1 MTEDIGKTAG
11 IIWECLSRQKKPITL
26 TTLKKEVSASST
38 ILTMALGWLAR
49 EGKINIDI
57 SDESFSYKISI
68 KK

>member
-11 IIWECLSRQKKPITL
+11 IIWECLGKQKTPITL

-38 ILTMALGWLAR
+38 ILMMALGWLAR

-68 KK
+68 KH